1 MFISPKLDKEVKVLK
16 SISVC
21 FREPVSCFTE
31 DSVYAIAPLQVDEES
46 CKEFQIHVTTGEG
59 LVRQLH
65 RDDMLMYREYVR
77 NRYM

>member
-1 MFISPKLDKEVKVLK
+1 MFILPKLDKELKVLK
-16 SISVC
+16 DMSVC

-31 DSVYAIAPLQVDEES
+31 DSVYAIAPPLVDEES
-46 CKEFQIHVTTGEG
+46 RKEFQIHVTAGEG
-59 LVRQLH
+59 QVRQLH

>member
-1 MFISPKLDKEVKVLK
+1 MFVSPKLDEEVKVLK
-16 SISVC
+16 STCVC
-21 FREPVSCFTE
+21 FREPVSCFPE
-31 DSVYAIAPLQVDEES
+31 DSVYAIAPPRVDEES

-59 LVRQLH
+59 LVRQLC